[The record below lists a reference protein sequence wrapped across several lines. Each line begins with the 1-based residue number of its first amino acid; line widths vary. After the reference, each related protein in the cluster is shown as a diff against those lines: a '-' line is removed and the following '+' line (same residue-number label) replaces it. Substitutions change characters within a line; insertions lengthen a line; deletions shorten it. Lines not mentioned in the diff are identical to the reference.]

1 MRMPQT
7 LLYGALETEL
17 AGASADR
24 DRLWIPL
31 DELERSTGWTAKPEG
46 LCRDEVCVPV
56 PAARQAE
63 WFERSEMG
71 GGDRLDFAAF
81 AAHLGHAIAR
91 DEDRGIWSFGP
102 PADRS
107 AASGAGPVMAPDV
120 RLPDLDGALH
130 ALSDYR
136 GKKVLL
142 YCWSSW

>member
-1 MRMPQT
+1 MPQT

-56 PAARQAE
+56 PAARAAD
-63 WFERSEMG
+63 WFEHSETG
-71 GGDRLDFAAF
+71 GRRLDFAAF

-102 PADRS
+102 PADRG